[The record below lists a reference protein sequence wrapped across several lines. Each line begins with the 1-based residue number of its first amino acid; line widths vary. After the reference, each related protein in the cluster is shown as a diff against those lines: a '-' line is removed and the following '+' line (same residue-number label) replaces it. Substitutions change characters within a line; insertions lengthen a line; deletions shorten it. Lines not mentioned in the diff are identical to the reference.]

1 MLKFIECDWFVEK
14 RITFHENLNIVVGDR
29 VNSNSIGKSTLLK
42 VIDFVYGGSTLLFHG
57 KDVAETLGHH
67 SYKYMLILD
76 REYTFERNTGSASIV
91 NFHDPEGGVKIWNLD
106 EYLEFLKTHYTV
118 SIPDL
123 SFRAV
128 VSPVTRVWGR
138 ENLDVSRP
146 LHDFRAERGSQC
158 IDYIIKVFE
167 LFGALSDLSFRL
179 TNLESELKS
188 FNSAVKKNIITKIQK
203 SKYLENQEKITN
215 NQLRLD
221 GIRQQLAALAI
232 SVNELIDEKV
242 LDQKVQKNSLL
253 ELKMTLSSE
262 LERVKSNLENNSNIT
277 RRNFQPLLDIIPS
290 INIQKLESIESFHK
304 GLTHILRKEIKEKES
319 ELIGQINLVDADI
332 QECNKAITH
341 ALAQSGNPAYIVDS
355 VMDISLELTKL
366 SKENEL
372 YEKLIELSSQIK
384 KLKVSLKGKK
394 LEILEGIEDSLNKD
408 ISNLVEFIYK
418 EARSSPQLTLKP
430 DSYSYEIPKDTGTGK
445 AYSNLILLDT
455 SLLRHTKIPYLVHDS
470 LLFKNVENKAIE
482 NLLRVY
488 SSLSQQSFISLDGEI
503 VESTSASEIVSKG
516 AVIYLSS
523 EKLLYTRDW
532 RSNSDATIAGD
543 E

>member
-1 MLKFIECDWFVEK
+1 MLKFIECNWFVEK

-42 VIDFVYGGSTLLFHG
+42 VIDFVYGGSTLLSHG

-67 SYKYMLILD
+67 SYKYMIILD
-76 REYTFERNTGSASIV
+76 REYIFERNTGSANVV
-91 NFHDPEGGVKIWNLD
+91 NFHGPEGGVEIWDL
-106 EYLEFLKTHYTV
+106 EIYLEFLKSHYTS
-118 SIPDL
+118 SITDL

-167 LFGALSDLSFRL
+167 RFGALSDLSFRL
-179 TNLESELKS
+179 IDLESELKS
-188 FNSAVKKNIITKIQK
+188 LNSAVKKNIITKIQK
-203 SKYLENQEKITN
+203 SKYLENQEKITS

-262 LERVKSNLENNSNIT
+262 LERVKSNLESNSSIT

-290 INIQKLESIESFHK
+290 INIQKLEDIESFHK

-319 ELIGQINLVDADI
+319 ELISQINLVDADI
-332 QECNKAITH
+332 QECNRIITH

-355 VMDISLELTKL
+355 VMDISLELAKL

-372 YEKLIELSSQIK
+372 YEKLIELSSKIK
-384 KLKVSLKGKK
+384 ELKVSLKGKK
-394 LEILEGIEDSLNKD
+394 LEILKGIEVSLNKD

-418 EARSSPQLTLKP
+418 EARSSPQLTLNP

-482 NLLRVY
+482 NLLLVY

-503 VESTSASEIVSKG
+503 VESASASEIVSKG

-532 RSNSDATIAGD
+532 RSNSDATIADD

>member
-1 MLKFIECDWFVEK
+1 MLKFIECDWFVQK
-14 RITFHENLNIVVGDR
+14 RILFHDRLNIVVGDR
-29 VNSNSIGKSTLLK
+29 GNSNSIGKSTLLK
-42 VIDFVYGGSTLLFHG
+42 VIDFVYGGSTLLSHG

-67 SYKYMLILD
+67 SYKYMLFLD
-76 REYTFERNTGSASIV
+76 REYVFERNTGSANIV
-91 NFHDPEGGVKIWNLD
+91 NMLTPDGGVESWD
-106 EYLEFLKTHYTV
+106 VETYHEFLKAHYTS

-138 ENLDVSRP
+138 ENLDVGRP

-167 LFGALSDLSFRL
+167 RFGALSDLTCRL
-179 TNLESELKS
+179 SDYESELKS
-188 FNSAVKKNIITKIQK
+188 LNSAIKRNIITKIQK
-203 SKYLENQEKITN
+203 SKYVENKEKITN
-215 NQLRLD
+215 NKLRLD
-221 GIRQQLAALAI
+221 SIRHQLAALAI

-242 LDQKVQKNSLL
+242 LEQKVQKNSLL

-290 INIQKLESIESFHK
+290 INILKLEKIESFHK

-319 ELIGQINLVDADI
+319 ELLSQINIVDSDI
-332 QECNKAITH
+332 QECNRLISY

-355 VMDISLELTKL
+355 IMDISLELTKL
-366 SKENEL
+366 SSENEL
-372 YEKLIELSSQIK
+372 YEKLAELSSKIK
-384 KLKVSLKGKK
+384 EFKSTLKGKK
-394 LEILEGIEDSLNKD
+394 LEILMGIENSLNKD
-408 ISNLVEFIYK
+408 IGGLVEFIYQ
-418 EARSSPQLTLKP
+418 EARSSPKLTLKS

-482 NLLRVY
+482 NLLKVY
-488 SSLSQQSFISLDGEI
+488 SSLLQQSFISLDGEI
-503 VESTSASEIVSKG
+503 VETISASEIVSKS
-516 AVIYLSS
+516 AVIYLSA
-523 EKLLYTRDW
+523 EKLLYARDW
-532 RSNSDATIAGD
+532 RSEKGAIKADD

>member
-1 MLKFIECDWFVEK
+1 MLKFIECEWFVEK
-14 RITFHENLNIVVGDR
+14 RILFHDNLNIVVGDR

-42 VIDFVYGGSTLLFHG
+42 VIDFVYGGSTLLSHG
-57 KDVAETLGHH
+57 KDIAETLGHH
-67 SYKYMLILD
+67 SYKYMLVLD

-91 NFHDPEGGVKIWNLD
+91 NFHDPAGGVKAWNLD
-106 EYLEFLKTHYTV
+106 EYLEFLKLQYTA

-146 LHDFRAERGSQC
+146 LHNFKVERGSQC
-158 IDYIIKVFE
+158 IDYIIKIFE
-167 LFGALSDLSFRL
+167 RFDVLSDLSFRL
-179 TNLESELKS
+179 ADVESELKS
-188 FNSAVKKNIITKIQK
+188 FNGAVKKNIIVKIRK
-203 SKYLENQEKITN
+203 DKYLENQEKITN
-215 NQLRLD
+215 GRSRLD
-221 GIRQQLAALAI
+221 EIRQQLAALAI

-242 LDQKVQKNSLL
+242 LEQKIQKNSLL

-262 LERVKSNLENNSNIT
+262 LERVKSNLESNSNIT
-277 RRNFQPLLDIIPS
+277 RRNFQPLLDIIPN
-290 INIQKLESIESFHK
+290 INLQKLEDIESFHK
-304 GLTHILRKEIKEKES
+304 GLTHILRKEIKEKER
-319 ELIGQINLVDADI
+319 ELVSQINLVDENI
-332 QECNKAITH
+332 QECNKAIAH

-355 VMDISLELTKL
+355 VMDISLELTRL

-372 YEKLIELSSQIK
+372 YDRLAELSEKIK
-384 KLKVSLKGKK
+384 SLKLSLKGKK
-394 LEILEGIEDSLNKD
+394 LEILKGIEDSLNKD
-408 ISNLVEFIYK
+408 ISYLVEFVYK
-418 EARSSPQLTLKP
+418 EARSSPRLTLKS

-445 AYSNLILLDT
+445 AYSNLILLDA

-503 VESTSASEIVSKG
+503 VESASAAEVVSKG

-532 RSNSDATIAGD
+532 RSNN
-543 E
+543 

>member
-1 MLKFIECDWFVEK
+1 MLKFIECDWFVQK
-14 RITFHENLNIVVGDR
+14 RILFHDRLNIVVGDR
-29 VNSNSIGKSTLLK
+29 GNSNSIGKSTLLK
-42 VIDFVYGGSTLLFHG
+42 VIDFVYGGSTLLSHG

-67 SYKYMLILD
+67 SYKYMLFLD
-76 REYTFERNTGSASIV
+76 REYVFERNTGSANIV
-91 NFHDPEGGVKIWNLD
+91 NMLTPDGGVESWD
-106 EYLEFLKTHYTV
+106 VETYYEFLKAHYT
-118 SIPDL
+118 STIPDL

-167 LFGALSDLSFRL
+167 RFGALSDLTCRL
-179 TNLESELKS
+179 SDYESELKS
-188 FNSAVKKNIITKIQK
+188 LNGAIKRNIITKIQK
-203 SKYLENQEKITN
+203 SKYIENKEKITN
-215 NQLRLD
+215 NKLRLD
-221 GIRQQLAALAI
+221 SIRHQLAALAI

-242 LDQKVQKNSLL
+242 LEQKVQKNSLL

-290 INIQKLESIESFHK
+290 INILKLEKIESFHK

-319 ELIGQINLVDADI
+319 ELLSQINIVDSDI
-332 QECNKAITH
+332 QECNRLISY

-355 VMDISLELTKL
+355 IMDISLELTKL
-366 SKENEL
+366 SSENEL
-372 YEKLIELSSQIK
+372 YEKLAELSSKIK
-384 KLKVSLKGKK
+384 EFKSTLKGKK
-394 LEILEGIEDSLNKD
+394 LEILMGIENSLNKD
-408 ISNLVEFIYK
+408 IGGLVEFIYQ
-418 EARSSPQLTLKP
+418 EARSSPKLTLKP

-482 NLLRVY
+482 NLLKVY
-488 SSLSQQSFISLDGEI
+488 SSLLQQSFISLDGEI
-503 VESTSASEIVSKG
+503 VETISASEIVSKS

-532 RSNSDATIAGD
+532 RSEKGVIIADD